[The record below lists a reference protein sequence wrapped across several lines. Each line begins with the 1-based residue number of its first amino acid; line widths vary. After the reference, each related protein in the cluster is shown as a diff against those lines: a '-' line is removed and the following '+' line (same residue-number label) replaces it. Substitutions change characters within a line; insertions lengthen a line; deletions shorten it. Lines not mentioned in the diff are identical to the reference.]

1 MDMLGW
7 SVALSGNTGLVG
19 EFPQSGD
26 QGGAY
31 VFTRSGTTWRQQ
43 GGALTADDGVAND
56 WFGWSVALDGE
67 TALIGA
73 WGHNGIQGAAY
84 VVSPPTITPSVAAG
98 KGTIS
103 PGAPQTVSYGATPTF
118 TFAPA
123 AGYQVGTVSVDGGRV
138 SLTGADRYTF
148 PAVSADHTLSVVFTV
163 APKPVLL
170 KVSPTAG
177 LVGSVVTLT
186 GREFGAARGA
196 GVVTFGAKK
205 VSKYVRWSA
214 TKIEVKV
221 PAGTPKGSVKVRVTT
236 AGGSSAAKWYRR
248 R

>member
-43 GGALTADDGVAND
+43 GGALTAGDGAAND

-103 PGAPQTVSYGATPTF
+103 PGAPQTASYGATPTF

-138 SLTGADRYTF
+138 SLTGADRCTF
-148 PAVSADHTLSVVFTV
+148 PAVSADHTLERRVH
-163 APKPVLL
+163 
-170 KVSPTAG
+170 
-177 LVGSVVTLT
+177 
-186 GREFGAARGA
+186 RGA
-196 GVVTFGAKK
+196 QACPAQGIAHRGPRWQRGDAHRQGV
-205 VSKYVRWSA
+205 
-214 TKIEVKV
+214 
-221 PAGTPKGSVKVRVTT
+221 
-236 AGGSSAAKWYRR
+236 RR
-248 R
+248 RPRRRRRDLRRQEGLEVRALVRHEDRGQGPCGNAQGQR